1 MKKETKKFLE
11 LYDRDKATQIC
22 EVILAL
28 GIDPKTG
35 EGSYHEVFINLADG
49 VAQFLDHMADDEKGG
64 RTKTCLEMVE
74 AFYQTMVIFA
84 TMHDELNKDKKGDKL

>member
-11 LYDRDKATQIC
+11 LYDRYKATQIC

-28 GIDPKTG
+28 GVDPKTG
-35 EGSYHEVFINLADG
+35 EGSFPETFVNLADG
-49 VAQFLDHMADDEKGG
+49 VAQFLEHMAESEKGG

-74 AFYQTMVIFA
+74 AFYQSMIIFA
-84 TMHDELNKDKKGDKL
+84 TMYDELNKEGKNDG

>member
-22 EVILAL
+22 EVIRVL
-28 GIDPKTG
+28 GVDPKTG
-35 EGSYHEVFINLADG
+35 EGNYHEVFVNLADG
-49 VAQFLDHMADDEKGG
+49 VTQFLDHMAEDEKGG

-74 AFYQTMVIFA
+74 AFHQTMVIFG
-84 TMHDELNKDKKGDKL
+84 TMYDELNKEGENNG

>member
-11 LYDRDKATQIC
+11 LYDENKATQIC

-28 GIDPKTG
+28 GINPKTG
-35 EGSYHEVFINLADG
+35 EGDYHEVFINLADG
-49 VAQFLDHMADDEKGG
+49 VTQFLDRMAEDEKGG

-74 AFYQTMVIFA
+74 VFHQIMVIFG
-84 TMHDELNKDKKGDKL
+84 TMYDELNKEGENNG

>member
-1 MKKETKKFLE
+1 MKKETKKLLE

-35 EGSYHEVFINLADG
+35 EGSYPEMFINLADG
-49 VAQFLDHMADDEKGG
+49 VAQFLDHMANDEKGG

-74 AFYQTMVIFA
+74 AFYQNMIIFA
-84 TMHDELNKDKKGDKL
+84 TMYDELNKEGENNG